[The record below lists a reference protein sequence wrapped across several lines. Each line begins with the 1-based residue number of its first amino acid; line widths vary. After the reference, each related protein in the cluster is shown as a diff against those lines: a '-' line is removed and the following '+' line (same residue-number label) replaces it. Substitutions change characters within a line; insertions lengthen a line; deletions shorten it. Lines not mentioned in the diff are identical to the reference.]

1 MEVFINE
8 LSLQEQYNNI
18 EEFSQAVLIFTK
30 IVSNLN
36 GSNCKYVF
44 FKKGDF
50 YWNRKAI
57 SQTNFSSSIE
67 KIRNRDLRSF
77 FKDVVYNKAN
87 PKNWLDGQI
96 HSYDDNF
103 YSVTLD
109 SNVMGQTL
117 AEISERQTQ
126 DTNKKYL
133 LLNFQN
139 SSFSELTNTIIVKN
153 KDKQIELSCVDTIE
167 NTVNWIKENCIDK
180 LIVENS
186 ERFERTSK
194 QVKGATIYKEKDTGL
209 YWYLDTLH
217 KNHYEVFNPQNEH
230 LGEADL
236 EGNID
241 KSKKDNSKN
250 GNIDI

>member
-36 GSNCKYVF
+36 GSSCKYVF

-57 SQTNFSSSIE
+57 SQTNFSSSIG
-67 KIRNRDLRSF
+67 KIGNRDLRTF

-87 PKNWLDGQI
+87 PKNWLDGHI

-109 SNVMGQTL
+109 SNVTGQTL
-117 AEISERQTQ
+117 AEISERKMR
-126 DTNKKYL
+126 DMYKKFL
-133 LLNFQN
+133 LLNFN
-139 SSFSELTNTIIVKN
+139 KSSFADLSHTMVIKNEADTIDI
-153 KDKQIELSCVDTIE
+153 SCVDTIKKTE
-167 NTVNWIKENCIDK
+167 KWIEENCITIP
-180 LIVENS
+180 IVENT

-194 QVKGATIYKEKDTGL
+194 QVKGATVYKEKSTGY

-217 KNHYEVFNPQNEH
+217 RNHYEVFNEQKEH

-236 EGNID
+236 EGNLD
-241 KSKKDNSKN
+241 RSKKDSSKN
-250 GNIDI
+250 GKIDI